1 MCKINIYLNWVRT
14 TSLGKI
20 QRSPLDLGV
29 FINLV
34 LFVYIQSGDF
44 NDSNN
49 MGLFDS
55 WTYWMDPS
63 KLIY

>member
-1 MCKINIYLNWVRT
+1 MRT

-20 QRSPLDLGV
+20 QRSPLDLRAL
-29 FINLV
+29 IKLV

-44 NDSNN
+44 NDRNN

-55 WTYWMDPS
+55 WTYCIEWTTQN
-63 KLIY
+63 